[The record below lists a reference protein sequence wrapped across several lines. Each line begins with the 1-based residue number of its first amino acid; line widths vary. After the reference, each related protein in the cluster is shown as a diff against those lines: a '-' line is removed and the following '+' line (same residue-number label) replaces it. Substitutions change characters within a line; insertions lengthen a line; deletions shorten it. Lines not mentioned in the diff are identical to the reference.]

1 MSSST
6 PLNRAAD
13 SLKRATSALG
23 SKIRSVGGS
32 GKHPGGQPV
41 GQPGN
46 RPRPGN
52 GRGKQSKLHP
62 AAVWAEAAG
71 TAGELLAPVWS
82 KVRAYWLR
90 FAWPVLSVVSVLG
103 WVVLAAAVAL
113 WIAGQSWGWQEAKSA
128 AMVAFLLFVFA
139 IAFIVGRSAYGVVLD
154 LARTRVAVGDDA
166 VGSIAVSNVSARPL
180 LPASLEL
187 PVGANTA
194 VFHLPRMKPAQV
206 HEDLFTIPTARRA
219 VIVVGPVRS
228 VRADPL
234 HLLRRRVLWTEPV
247 DLYVH
252 PRTVPLGGSAAGFIR
267 DLEGM
272 PTTELSSAD
281 VSFHALRDYVPGDD
295 RRHIHWKTTARTN
308 KLMVRQFEE
317 TRRAHL
323 AISLS
328 INTDEYDS
336 EHEFEMAI
344 SVAGSI
350 GRQSIREQRE
360 LDVLTQKGPLRCE
373 TGRNLLD
380 DMTRIVGAPMRK
392 TAVDLARTLSDTVP
406 NASVVFFVVG
416 SQVTATELRSAAA
429 SIMPGVRSLA
439 VRVQPGAAPSRAN
452 IADLTVLTVGDLD
465 DLAIV
470 LRKAAA

>member
-1 MSSST
+1 MSSSK
-6 PLNRAAD
+6 PLSRAAD

-23 SKIRSVGGS
+23 GTLRSARGS
-32 GKHPGGQPV
+32 GNDAGKRPGSPK
-41 GQPGN
+41 
-46 RPRPGN
+46 RPGN
-52 GRGKQSKLHP
+52 TRKLHP

-71 TAGELLAPVWS
+71 AAGEILAPAWE
-82 KVRAYWLR
+82 KFRALWLR
-90 FAWPVLSVVSVLG
+90 YAWPVLSVVSLLG
-103 WVVLAAAVAL
+103 WVVLAASIGL
-113 WIAGQSWGWQEAKSA
+113 WWAGQAWGWQEAKSA
-128 AMVAFLLFVFA
+128 ALVAFLLFLLA
-139 IAFIVGRSAYGVVLD
+139 IGFVVGRSAYGVVLD

-180 LPASLEL
+180 LPAALEL

-247 DLYVH
+247 DLFVH
-252 PRTVPLGGSAAGFIR
+252 PRTVALGGSAAGFIR

-323 AISLS
+323 AIALS

-336 EHEFEMAI
+336 EAEFEMAI

-350 GRQSIREQRE
+350 GRQAISEQRD

-380 DMTRIVGAPMRK
+380 DMTRIIGAPLRK

-416 SQVTATELRSAAA
+416 SHVTATQLRSAAA
-429 SIMPGVRSLA
+429 SVPPGVRSLA

>member
-1 MSSST
+1 MSTGT
-6 PLNRAAD
+6 P
-13 SLKRATSALG
+13 LKRAAASVNRSLGPLRERLGALG
-23 SKIRSVGGS
+23 GGP
-32 GKHPGGQPV
+32 GKAAA
-41 GQPGN
+41 
-46 RPRPGN
+46 RPGALPP
-52 GRGKQSKLHP
+52 KLHP
-62 AAVWAEAAG
+62 AAVWREASQTLAEWL
-71 TAGELLAPVWS
+71 TPLWKTVSRLWLAYVWP
-82 KVRAYWLR
+82 A
-90 FAWPVLSVVSVLG
+90 LSVVSILG
-103 WVVLAAAVAL
+103 WVVLAATVLL
-113 WIAGQSWGWQEAKSA
+113 WTAGQSWGWQEAKSA
-128 AMVAFLLFVFA
+128 ALVAFLLFLFA
-139 IAFIVGRSAYGVVLD
+139 VAFILGRSAYGVVLD
-154 LARTRVAVGDDA
+154 MSRTRVAVGDDA
-166 VGSIAVSNVSARPL
+166 VGSIAVSNTSSRPL
-180 LPASLEL
+180 LPADLEL
-187 PVGANTA
+187 PVGSNTA

-234 HLLRRRVLWTEPV
+234 HLLRRRVLWTDPV

-252 PRTVPLGGSAAGFIR
+252 PKTTPLSGSAAGFIR

-328 INTDEYDS
+328 INTDEYES
-336 EHEFEMAI
+336 EAEFELGI
-344 SVAGSI
+344 SVAASI
-350 GRQSIREQRE
+350 GRQAIREQRE

-380 DMTRIVGAPMRK
+380 DMTSIVGAPMRR
-392 TAVDLARTLSDTVP
+392 TAVDLARTLADTVP

-416 SQVTATELRSAAA
+416 SGVTATQLRSAAA
-429 SIMPGVRSLA
+429 SVPAGVRSLA
-439 VRVQPGAAPSRAN
+439 VRVQAGAAAARAN
-452 IADLTVLTVGDLD
+452 IADLTVLTIGDLD
-465 DLAIV
+465 DLALV

>member
-1 MSSST
+1 MSSSK
-6 PLNRAAD
+6 PLTRAAD

-23 SKIRSVGGS
+23 GTVRSMRGAGNEAGSPKKS
-32 GKHPGGQPV
+32 GKT
-41 GQPGN
+41 
-46 RPRPGN
+46 R
-52 GRGKQSKLHP
+52 KLHP

-71 TAGELLAPVWS
+71 TAGEALAPVWD
-82 KVRAYWLR
+82 KIRDMWRR
-90 FAWPVLSVVSVLG
+90 FVWPVLSVVSLLG
-103 WVVLAAAVAL
+103 WVVLAASIGL
-113 WIAGQSWGWQEAKSA
+113 WWAGQAWGWQEAKSA
-128 AMVAFLLFVFA
+128 AMVAFLLFLLAVG
-139 IAFIVGRSAYGVVLD
+139 FIVGRSAYGVVLD

-166 VGSIAVSNVSARPL
+166 VGSIAVSNVSTRPL
-180 LPASLEL
+180 LPAALEL

-247 DLYVH
+247 DLFVH
-252 PRTVPLGGSAAGFIR
+252 PRTVVLGSSAAGFIR

-328 INTDEYDS
+328 INTDEYESDA
-336 EHEFEMAI
+336 EFEMAI
-344 SVAGSI
+344 SVAASI
-350 GRQSIREQRE
+350 GRQAISEQRD

-416 SQVTATELRSAAA
+416 SHVTATQLRSAAA
-429 SIMPGVRSLA
+429 SVPPGVRSLA

>member
-1 MSSST
+1 MSSSK
-6 PLNRAAD
+6 PLSRAAD

-23 SKIRSVGGS
+23 GTLRSARGS
-32 GKHPGGQPV
+32 GNDAGK
-41 GQPGN
+41 
-46 RPRPGN
+46 RPGSPKRP
-52 GRGKQSKLHP
+52 GTTRKLHP

-71 TAGELLAPVWS
+71 AAGEILAPAWE
-82 KVRAYWLR
+82 KFRALWLR
-90 FAWPVLSVVSVLG
+90 YAWPVLSVVSLLG
-103 WVVLAAAVAL
+103 WVVLAASIGL
-113 WIAGQSWGWQEAKSA
+113 WWAGQAWGWQEAKSA
-128 AMVAFLLFVFA
+128 ALVAFLLFLLAVG
-139 IAFIVGRSAYGVVLD
+139 FIVGRSAYGVVLD

-180 LPASLEL
+180 LPAALEL

-247 DLYVH
+247 DLFVH
-252 PRTVPLGGSAAGFIR
+252 PRTVALGGSAAGFIR

-323 AISLS
+323 AIALS

-336 EHEFEMAI
+336 EAEFEMAI

-350 GRQSIREQRE
+350 GRQAISEQRD

-380 DMTRIVGAPMRK
+380 DMTRIIGAPLRK

-416 SQVTATELRSAAA
+416 SHVTATQLRSAAA
-429 SIMPGVRSLA
+429 SVPPGVRSLA

>member
-1 MSSST
+1 MSTGT
-6 PLNRAAD
+6 P
-13 SLKRATSALG
+13 LKRAAATVKRSLGPLGERLGALG
-23 SKIRSVGGS
+23 GGARTTADTL
-32 GKHPGGQPV
+32 PGRIP
-41 GQPGN
+41 P
-46 RPRPGN
+46 
-52 GRGKQSKLHP
+52 KLHP
-62 AAVWAEAAG
+62 AAVWREASQALAEW
-71 TAGELLAPVWS
+71 LAPSWKKMS
-82 KVRAYWLR
+82 SLWFAY
-90 FAWPVLSVVSVLG
+90 AWPALSVVSILG
-103 WVVLAAAVAL
+103 WVVLAATVLL
-113 WIAGQSWGWQEAKSA
+113 WIAGQSWGWQEARSA
-128 AMVAFLLFVFA
+128 ALVAFLLFLFA
-139 IAFIVGRSAYGVVLD
+139 VAFILGRSAYGVVLD
-154 LARTRVAVGDDA
+154 MSRTRVAVGDDA
-166 VGSIAVSNVSARPL
+166 VGSIAVSNTSSRPL
-180 LPASLEL
+180 LPADLEL
-187 PVGANTA
+187 PVGSNTA

-234 HLLRRRVLWTEPV
+234 HLLRRRVLWTDPV

-252 PRTVPLGGSAAGFIR
+252 PRTTALAGSAAGFIR

-328 INTDEYDS
+328 INTDEYES
-336 EHEFEMAI
+336 EAEFELAI
-344 SVAGSI
+344 SVAASI
-350 GRQSIREQRE
+350 GRQAIREQRE

-373 TGRNLLD
+373 TGRNMLD
-380 DMTRIVGAPMRK
+380 DMTRIVGAPLRRN
-392 TAVDLARTLSDTVP
+392 AVDLARTLADTVP

-416 SQVTATELRSAAA
+416 SGVTATQLRSAAA
-429 SIMPGVRSLA
+429 SVPAGVRSLA
-439 VRVQPGAAPSRAN
+439 VRVQAGAPAARAN

-465 DLAIV
+465 DLALV

>member
-1 MSSST
+1 MSSSK
-6 PLNRAAD
+6 PLSRAAD

-23 SKIRSVGGS
+23 GTLRSARGS
-32 GKHPGGQPV
+32 GNDAGRRPGSPK
-41 GQPGN
+41 
-46 RPRPGN
+46 RPGN
-52 GRGKQSKLHP
+52 TRKLHP

-71 TAGELLAPVWS
+71 AAGEILAPAWE
-82 KVRAYWLR
+82 KFRALWLR
-90 FAWPVLSVVSVLG
+90 YAWPVLSVVSLLG
-103 WVVLAAAVAL
+103 WVVLAASIGL
-113 WIAGQSWGWQEAKSA
+113 WWAGQAWGWQEAKSA
-128 AMVAFLLFVFA
+128 ALVAFLLFLLA
-139 IAFIVGRSAYGVVLD
+139 IGFIVGRSAYGVVLD

-180 LPASLEL
+180 LPAALEL

-247 DLYVH
+247 DLFVH
-252 PRTVPLGGSAAGFIR
+252 PRTVALGGSAAGFIR

-323 AISLS
+323 AIALS

-336 EHEFEMAI
+336 EAEFEMAI

-350 GRQSIREQRE
+350 GRQAISEQRD

-380 DMTRIVGAPMRK
+380 DMTRIIGAPLRK

-416 SQVTATELRSAAA
+416 SHVTATQLRSAAA
-429 SIMPGVRSLA
+429 SVPPGVRSLA

>member
-13 SLKRATSALG
+13 SLKRASSALG
-23 SKIRSVGGS
+23 SKIRSLGGS
-32 GKHPGGQPV
+32 GKAS
-41 GQPGN
+41 GN
-46 RPRPGN
+46 PSGSPSGRPGKSS
-52 GRGKQSKLHP
+52 RQDGKSGKLHP

-71 TAGELLAPVWS
+71 TLGELVAPVWS
-82 KVRAYWLR
+82 TLRRLWLR
-90 FAWPVLSVVSVLG
+90 SAWPVLSVVSVLG
-103 WVVLAAAVAL
+103 WVILATAIGL
-113 WIAGQSWGWQEAKSA
+113 WLAGQAWGWQEAKSA
-128 AMVAFLLFVFA
+128 AMVAFLLLILA
-139 IAFIVGRSAYGVVLD
+139 IVFIVGRSAYGVVLD

-180 LPASLEL
+180 LPATLEL
-187 PVGANTA
+187 PVGSNTA
-194 VFHLPRMKPAQV
+194 IFHLPRLKPAQI

-234 HLLRRRVLWTEPV
+234 HLLRRRVLWTDPV

-252 PRTVPLGGSAAGFIR
+252 PRTVSLGGSAAGFIR

-328 INTDEYDS
+328 INTDEYNT
-336 EHEFEMAI
+336 EAAFEMAI

-350 GRQSIREQRE
+350 GRQAISEQRD

-392 TAVDLARTLSDTVP
+392 TAVDLARTLADTVP

-416 SQVTATELRSAAA
+416 SEVTATQLRSAAA
-429 SIMPGVRSLA
+429 SVPPGVRSLA

>member
-6 PLNRAAD
+6 PLNRAAE
-13 SLKRATSALG
+13 SLKRATSAVAG
-23 SKIRSVGGS
+23 KVRSVRGPS
-32 GKHPGGQPV
+32 GQSR
-41 GQPGN
+41 N
-46 RPRPGN
+46 RPGRPGN
-52 GRGKQSKLHP
+52 AGGGSKLHP
-62 AAVWAEAAG
+62 AAVWSEAMG
-71 TAGELLAPVWS
+71 TAGEALGPVWL
-82 KVRAYWLR
+82 RAKSLWL
-90 FAWPVLSVVSVLG
+90 AYVWPVLSVVSLLG
-103 WVVLAAAVAL
+103 WVVLAASVAL
-113 WIAGQSWGWQEAKSA
+113 WWAGQAWGWQEAKSA
-128 AMVAFLLFVFA
+128 ALVAFLLFVLA
-139 IAFIVGRSAYGVVLD
+139 IVFIVGRSAYGVVLD

-247 DLYVH
+247 DLFVH
-252 PRTVPLGGSAAGFIR
+252 PRTVVLGSSAAGFIR

-323 AISLS
+323 AIALS

-336 EHEFEMAI
+336 EPEFEMAI
-344 SVAGSI
+344 SVAASI
-350 GRQSIREQRE
+350 GRQAISEQRD

-380 DMTRIVGAPMRK
+380 DTTRIVGAPMRR
-392 TAVDLARTLSDTVP
+392 TAVDLARNLADAVP

-416 SQVTATELRSAAA
+416 SHVTATELRTCAA
-429 SIMPGVRSLA
+429 SVPPGVRSLA
-439 VRVQPGAAPSRAN
+439 VRVQPGAAPARAN

-470 LRKAAA
+470 LRKASA

>member
-6 PLNRAAD
+6 PLNRAAE
-13 SLKRATSALG
+13 SLKRATSAVAG
-23 SKIRSVGGS
+23 KVRSVRGPS
-32 GKHPGGQPV
+32 GQPR
-41 GQPGN
+41 N
-46 RPRPGN
+46 RPGRPGKA
-52 GRGKQSKLHP
+52 GGGSKLHP
-62 AAVWAEAAG
+62 AAVWSEAMG
-71 TAGELLAPVWS
+71 TAGEALGPAWRKATSLWLAYV
-82 KVRAYWLR
+82 
-90 FAWPVLSVVSVLG
+90 WPVLSVVSLLG
-103 WVVLAAAVAL
+103 WVVLAASVAL
-113 WIAGQSWGWQEAKSA
+113 WWAGQAWGWQEAKSA
-128 AMVAFLLFVFA
+128 ALVAFLLFVLA
-139 IAFIVGRSAYGVVLD
+139 IVFIVGRSAYGVVLD

-247 DLYVH
+247 DLFVH
-252 PRTVPLGGSAAGFIR
+252 PRTVVLGSSAAGFIR

-323 AISLS
+323 AIALS

-336 EHEFEMAI
+336 EAEFEMAI
-344 SVAGSI
+344 SVAASI
-350 GRQSIREQRE
+350 GRQAISEQRD

-380 DMTRIVGAPMRK
+380 DTTRIVGAPMRR
-392 TAVDLARTLSDTVP
+392 TAVDLARNLADAVP

-416 SQVTATELRSAAA
+416 SHVTATELRTCAA
-429 SIMPGVRSLA
+429 SVPPGVRSLA
-439 VRVQPGAAPSRAN
+439 VRVQPGAAPARAN

-470 LRKAAA
+470 LRKASA

>member
-6 PLNRAAD
+6 PLGRAAD
-13 SLKRATSALG
+13 SLKRAASSLG
-23 SKIRSVGGS
+23 GTVRGFRGPADKT
-32 GKHPGGQPV
+32 P
-41 GQPGN
+41 
-46 RPRPGN
+46 
-52 GRGKQSKLHP
+52 GRGGKTGKATKLHP
-62 AAVWAEAAG
+62 ASLWAEAAG
-71 TAGELLAPVWS
+71 TAGEVLQPAWRA
-82 KVRAYWLR
+82 VRKAWLTY
-90 FAWPVLSVVSVLG
+90 AWPVLSVVSLLG
-103 WVVLAAAVAL
+103 WVVLAAAIGL
-113 WIAGQSWGWQEAKSA
+113 WWAGAAWGWQEAKSA
-128 AMVAFLLFVFA
+128 ALVAFLLFVLA

-154 LARTRVAVGDDA
+154 LARTRLAVGDDA
-166 VGSIAVSNVSARPL
+166 VGSIAVSNVSTRPL
-180 LPASLEL
+180 LPAALEL

-247 DLYVH
+247 DLFVH
-252 PRTVPLGGSAAGFIR
+252 PRTVSLGSSAAGFIR

-323 AISLS
+323 AIALS

-336 EHEFEMAI
+336 EAEFEMAI
-344 SVAGSI
+344 SVAASI
-350 GRQSIREQRE
+350 GRQAIREQRD

-373 TGRNLLD
+373 TGRSLLD
-380 DMTRIVGAPMRK
+380 DTTRIVGAPMRK
-392 TAVDLARTLSDTVP
+392 TAVDLARNLADAVP

-416 SQVTATELRSAAA
+416 SHITATQLRTSAA
-429 SIMPGVRSLA
+429 SVPPGVRSLA
-439 VRVQPGAAPSRAN
+439 VRVQPGAAASRAN